1 MTKVPQFESS
11 AWFVDLDG
19 GRLYGREV
27 GDGDPTIV
35 VVHGGPDFDH
45 GYMLPE
51 MDALAASF
59 RLVYY
64 DQRGRGRSTLA
75 CKPDSVTIQSE
86 VDDLDAIR
94 SQLGLD
100 QIVVLGHSWGGL
112 LAMEYAIRHR
122 DRVSHLVLVNTA
134 PVSRSQRRLSPV
146 AQRLAGRATTQP
158 RCWRSCRV
166 RATSPV
172 ISPLTP
178 TTTDSILPTR

>member
-112 LAMEYAIRHR
+112 LTMEYAIRHR
-122 DRVSHLVLVNTA
+122 DRVSHLVLVDTA
-134 PVSRSQRRLSPV
+134 PVSAVAAARFRQSLNDSRVAPRRSRVAGDRVESALPV
-146 AQRLAGRATTQP
+146 R
-158 RCWRSCRV
+158 
-166 RATSPV
+166 
-172 ISPLTP
+172 
-178 TTTDSILPTR
+178 